1 MEASN
6 TNSRVVHTGT
16 GGEYFVI
23 MLVNF
28 LLTVFTLGIYSFWA
42 KARRRRYLWSHTSF
56 DGEQFEYDGTGLETF
71 VGFLKA
77 TGIMLV
83 LGAAFGG
90 AVWFL
95 FSVVPVLAMVVMA
108 LAYLFLVLVLPFA
121 ALFGAQRYQLSRT
134 RLRGVRFAL
143 TGSAI
148 KYGFTAFGQ
157 TLLVGLTLGLYAP
170 FASMKLHRY
179 RTEHAFYGSEQ
190 LQFNGKGKEVFASFF
205 IAWLLT
211 LPTLGL
217 IWLWYV
223 AKVSSYKARHTC
235 LNALRFD
242 TTFTGGQLFW
252 MMLSNL
258 LIVVFTL
265 GLGAPWAV
273 VRAMRFQTSH
283 TVVNG
288 ELDWTTVKQAAE
300 KASATNE
307 GFADALDVSYGI

>member
-1 MEASN
+1 MEPSN
-6 TNSRVVHTGT
+6 SNSRVEHTGA

-23 MLVNF
+23 MLINF
-28 LLTVFTLGIYSFWA
+28 LLTVLTLGIYSFWA

-56 DGEQFEYDGTGLETF
+56 DGEQFEYDGTGMETF
-71 VGFLKA
+71 VGFLQA

-90 AVWFL
+90 LVWFL
-95 FSVVPVLAMVVMA
+95 YSVVPSVAMVVLA
-108 LAYLFLVLVLPFA
+108 LAYLFFVLVLPFA
-121 ALFGAQRYQLSRT
+121 ALFGARRYQLSRT

-148 KYGFTAFGQ
+148 KYGFMAFGQ

-179 RTEHAFYGSEQ
+179 ATEHAFYGSEQ
-190 LQFNGKGKEVFASFF
+190 FQFNGKGKDVFASFF
-205 IAWLLT
+205 VAWLLT

-217 IWLWYV
+217 VWVWYA

-242 TTFTGGQLFW
+242 TTYTGGQLFW

-265 GLGAPWAV
+265 GLGASRAV
-273 VRAMRFQTSH
+273 VRAMRFQASH

-288 ELDWTTVKQAAE
+288 ELDWAAINQAAE
-300 KASATNE
+300 KASAKNE
-307 GFADALDVSYGI
+307 GFADALDVSYGV